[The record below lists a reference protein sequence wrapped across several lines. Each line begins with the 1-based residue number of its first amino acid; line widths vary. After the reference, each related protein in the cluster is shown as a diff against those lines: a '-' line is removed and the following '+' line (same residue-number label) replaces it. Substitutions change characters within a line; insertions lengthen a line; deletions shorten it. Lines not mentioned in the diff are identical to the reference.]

1 MMAFLSRKRGTNE
14 TDPKEQAS
22 GEAGLNHAINNGQI
36 QKRVDAAN
44 GTETNSSP
52 TMGDIL
58 KDLAG
63 DNTKAKGLLVQLLN
77 HNAKSESVQ
86 KFVGLLIEKRI
97 TGDAILELHSKYAGT
112 GTDIE
117 KIDRMTA
124 ALELQD

>member
-1 MMAFLSRKRGTNE
+1 MAFLSRKRGTNE

-36 QKRVDAAN
+36 QKRVDAAK

-63 DNTKAKGLLVQLLN
+63 SSAEAKGLLVRLLG
-77 HNAKSESVQ
+77 HNVESESVQ
-86 KFVGLLIEKRI
+86 KFVRLLMEKGV

-117 KIDRMTA
+117 KIDLMTA